1 MYSPV
6 YFTDIVI
13 RISPEDVSDTI
24 ARIQEVWREVDP
36 LYPLAFTFLDEDFD
50 SLYREERQLGTV
62 FAVFAFLAILVA
74 CLGLLGL
81 ASFSIQQR
89 TREIGI
95 RKVLG
100 AAVTDIVLL
109 LSRDFMKYVLLANVI
124 AWPLAY
130 IAMSRWLQN
139 YAYAAGIDFVWFVAG
154 GIVALVIAW
163 LTIGAHALAAANRN
177 PVNAL
182 RQG

>member
-1 MYSPV
+1 ML
-6 YFTDIVI
+6 I
-13 RISPEDVSDTI
+13 RISPEDVTDTI
-24 ARIQEVWREVDP
+24 SRIQEVWQDVDP
-36 LYPLAFTFLDEDFD
+36 LYPLAFTFLDDDFN
-50 SLYREERQLGTV
+50 SLYRAERQLGTV

-100 AAVTDIVLL
+100 AAVPDILLL
-109 LSRDFMKYVLLANVI
+109 LSKDFTRYVLLANFI

-130 IAMSRWLQN
+130 LAMSRWLQN
-139 YAYAAGIDFVWFVAG
+139 YAYAAEIDFVWFIAA
-154 GIVALVIAW
+154 GIVALAIAW
-163 LTIGAHALAAANRN
+163 LTIGAHALAAAGRN
-177 PVNAL
+177 PTNAL